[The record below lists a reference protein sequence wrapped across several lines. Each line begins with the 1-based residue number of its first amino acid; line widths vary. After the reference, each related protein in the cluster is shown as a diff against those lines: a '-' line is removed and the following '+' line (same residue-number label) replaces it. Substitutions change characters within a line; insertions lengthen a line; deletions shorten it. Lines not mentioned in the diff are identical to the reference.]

1 MKVCVFGSGA
11 IGGYVAASLARAG
24 QCDVTAIA
32 RGRQLAAMKNAGLT
46 VQVTGQTW
54 QTPISCTDTAGELG
68 PQDVVIVA
76 LKAPTISDAA
86 DQLKALIGPQTTLV
100 FLMNGIPWWYYYRH
114 GGPQDDKRI
123 ARLDPDGRIWDLIG
137 PQRVLGGVV
146 YCSATVRS
154 PGVISLDYADVRFE
168 LGEPNGTES
177 ARLKTVVELIAAAG
191 GSVQTRNIRQR
202 IWAKLVLNIATG
214 PSAVL
219 SQSALRD
226 VFAQSGMRAEIEA
239 MLKEA
244 LAIAQAAGHPV
255 ELDIDAAIA
264 KIAKSNH
271 KPSILQDLEAGRA
284 MEIDGLYGIPLEIGQ
299 ACGVATPRLDL
310 LVTLAK
316 ARAKAAGLY

>member
-137 PQRVLGGVV
+137 PQR
-146 YCSATVRS
+146 
-154 PGVISLDYADVRFE
+154 
-168 LGEPNGTES
+168 
-177 ARLKTVVELIAAAG
+177 
-191 GSVQTRNIRQR
+191 
-202 IWAKLVLNIATG
+202 
-214 PSAVL
+214 
-219 SQSALRD
+219 
-226 VFAQSGMRAEIEA
+226 
-239 MLKEA
+239 
-244 LAIAQAAGHPV
+244 
-255 ELDIDAAIA
+255 
-264 KIAKSNH
+264 
-271 KPSILQDLEAGRA
+271 
-284 MEIDGLYGIPLEIGQ
+284 
-299 ACGVATPRLDL
+299 
-310 LVTLAK
+310 
-316 ARAKAAGLY
+316 